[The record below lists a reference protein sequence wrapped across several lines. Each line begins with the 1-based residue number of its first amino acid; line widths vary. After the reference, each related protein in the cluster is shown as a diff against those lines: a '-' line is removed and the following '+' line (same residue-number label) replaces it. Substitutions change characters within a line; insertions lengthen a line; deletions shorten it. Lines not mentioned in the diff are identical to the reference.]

1 MNSILKRVLDLSNFN
16 TSNSTYA
23 VPQELVKLAAHAYA
37 NYLLY
42 NEEEGIMFDEDDP
55 HQNPLIVSD
64 KALRLDNDD
73 ACLFLN
79 FINNALYD
87 RCADEDL
94 KTSDFIAKYISGE
107 ITYVYGLK
115 AVVED
120 GRVASYEP
128 VLDILGGFDN
138 ALFQISD
145 NEFNGNEVIDT
156 SSSINSTAK
165 GILDDNLKVEDD
177 TITDADDL
185 IVKDAIQ
192 KDIVEIEMSI
202 DASTTKDISEGP
214 IIAEDLAFGVD
225 DNVIVNALHNLKYG
239 VVPEYNSWENRDTF
253 NWYADTGRDGSITLR
268 VYSGT
273 LLRHLVCSKALEF
286 MKEKGYDDTMLLL
299 ESTTLSIMD
308 KLFFDT
314 FSKNVIKVLPL
325 SFKKV
330 LEADTGKKYNEL
342 YKLFYESE
350 VDVPIKIT
358 GDRLDFVLTRK

>member
-1 MNSILKRVLDLSNFN
+1 MNSILKRVLDLSSFN

-42 NEEEGIMFDEDDP
+42 NEEDGIMFDEDDP

-64 KALRLDNDD
+64 KSLRLDNDD

-94 KTSDFIAKYISGE
+94 KTSDFIIKYISGE

-115 AVVED
+115 AVED

-138 ALFQISD
+138 TLFQISD
-145 NEFNGNEVIDT
+145 NELNGNEVIAT
-156 SSSINSTAK
+156 SSSINSTVN

-202 DASTTKDISEGP
+202 DASTTKELSEGP
-214 IIAEDLAFGVD
+214 IIAEDLASGVEA
-225 DNVIVNALHNLKYG
+225 NVIVGALNGLKLG
-239 VVPEYNSWENRDTF
+239 VIQEYNSWENNDTL
-253 NWYADTGRDGSITLR
+253 NWYAETGVDGNITLR

-286 MKEKGYDDTMLLL
+286 MKEKGYEDTLLLL

-314 FSKNVIKVLPL
+314 FSKNIIKVLPL

-342 YKLFYESE
+342 SKLFYENE
-350 VDVPIKIT
+350 VDIPLIIK
-358 GDRLDFVLTRK
+358 GDRLDFVLNKK

>member
-73 ACLFLN
+73 AGLFLN

-87 RCADEDL
+87 KCTDEDL

-120 GRVASYEP
+120 GRVVSYEP

-138 ALFQISD
+138 TLFQISD
-145 NEFNGNEVIDT
+145 NEPNGNEIIAMSECDPIEIENLSEAV
-156 SSSINSTAK
+156 NSEY
-165 GILDDNLKVEDD
+165 DD
-177 TITDADDL
+177 IIHSDDL
-185 IVKDAIQ
+185 LVRDAVQ
-192 KDIVEIEMSI
+192 KDIAELEGDSAITKAITGGPTIVEE
-202 DASTTKDISEGP
+202 
-214 IIAEDLAFGVD
+214 LAPSVEA
-225 DNVIVNALHNLKYG
+225 NVIVGALNGLKSG
-239 VVPEYNSWENRDTF
+239 VIPEYNSWENNDTL
-253 NWYADTGRDGSITLR
+253 NWYVETGVDDSITLR

-286 MKEKGYDDTMLLL
+286 MKEKGYDDTLLLL
-299 ESTTLSIMD
+299 ESTTLSISD
-308 KLFFDT
+308 KLLFNT
-314 FSKNVIKVLPL
+314 YSKNMTKVIPL

-330 LEADTGKKYNEL
+330 LEADTGKKYNEIS
-342 YKLFYESE
+342 KLFYENE
-350 VDVPIKIT
+350 VDIPLIIK
-358 GDRLDFVLTRK
+358 GDKLDFVLNKK

>member
-1 MNSILKRVLDLSNFN
+1 MNSILKRVLDLSSFN

-23 VPQELVKLAAHAYA
+23 VPQELVELAAHAYA

-42 NEEEGIMFDEDDP
+42 KEEDGIMFDEDDP

-64 KALRLDNDD
+64 KSLRLDNDD

-120 GRVASYEP
+120 GRVEAYKP
-128 VLDILGGFDN
+128 VLDILGGFDDT
-138 ALFQISD
+138 LFQISD
-145 NEFNGNEVIDT
+145 NELNGNEVIAT
-156 SSSINSTAK
+156 HSSINSTAN
-165 GILDDNLKVEDD
+165 GILDD

-192 KDIVEIEMSI
+192 KDIVEIEMGI
-202 DASTTKDISEGP
+202 DASTTKELSEGP
-214 IIAEDLAFGVD
+214 IIAEDLASGVD
-225 DNVIVNALHNLKYG
+225 NNVIVNALHNLKYG
-239 VVPEYNSWENRDTF
+239 VIPEYNSWENRDTF
-253 NWYADTGRDGSITLR
+253 NWYAEAGLDSSITLS
-268 VYSGT
+268 VYSGD

-286 MKEKGYDDTMLLL
+286 MKEKGYEDTLLLL
-299 ESTTLSIMD
+299 ESTTLSVTD
-308 KLFFDT
+308 KLLFKT
-314 FSKNVIKVLPL
+314 FSTNIIKVLPL
-325 SFKKV
+325 SFKKI
-330 LEADTGKKYNEL
+330 LEADTGKKYKEL
-342 YKLFYESE
+342 SKLFYENE
-350 VDVPIKIT
+350 VDIPLIIK
-358 GDRLDFVLTRK
+358 GDKLDFVLNKK

>member
-1 MNSILKRVLDLSNFN
+1 MNSILKRVLDLSSFN

-42 NEEEGIMFDEDDP
+42 NEEDGIMFDEDDP

-64 KALRLDNDD
+64 KSLRLDNDD

-87 RCADEDL
+87 KCTDEEL
-94 KTSDFIAKYISGE
+94 KTSDFISKYINGE

-120 GRVASYEP
+120 GRVVTYEP
-128 VLDILGGFDN
+128 VLDIIGGFDD
-138 ALFQISD
+138 ALFHISD
-145 NEFNGNEVIDT
+145 NVLEGNEVTAMSESDPIGIENL
-156 SSSINSTAK
+156 SEAINS
-165 GILDDNLKVEDD
+165 EY
-177 TITDADDL
+177 DAAIHSDDL
-185 IVKDAIQ
+185 LVRDAVQ
-192 KDIVEIEMSI
+192 KDIAELEDDSTIIKAITGGPTIVEE
-202 DASTTKDISEGP
+202 
-214 IIAEDLAFGVD
+214 LAPSVEA
-225 DNVIVNALHNLKYG
+225 NVIVGALNGLKLG
-239 VVPEYNSWENRDTF
+239 VIPEYNSWENNDTL
-253 NWYADTGRDGSITLR
+253 NWYAETGLDGNITLR

-286 MKEKGYDDTMLLL
+286 MKEKGYEDTLLLL

-314 FSKNVIKVLPL
+314 FSKNIIKVLPL

-342 YKLFYESE
+342 SKLFYENE
-350 VDVPIKIT
+350 VDIPLIIK
-358 GDRLDFVLTRK
+358 GDRLDFVLNKK